1 MCGRYP
7 SPSDAA
13 RLLKQFEVR
22 SIPDYRPQPN
32 IAPTDLAPVVVKLD
46 GARKLRYMRWGLLP
60 HWAKDTKAAARMIN
74 ARIETVFEKPA
85 YAKYIRRNRCIIP
98 ALGFFE
104 WNEAKDPF
112 LIRLKS
118 GGLMGFAGIW
128 SRWHDPVEP
137 KRVLETY
144 SILTTDANSLVAAVH
159 DRMPALVDPNQYGDW
174 LNREIQDIEKIARMV
189 YFVRKDEVELLQQDR
204 TLNNSR
210 CKTVE
215 LRI

>member
-7 SPSDAA
+7 SPSDTA
-13 RLLKQFEVR
+13 RLLKEFEVR
-22 SIPDYRPQPN
+22 SIPDYRQQTN
-32 IAPTDLAPVVVKLD
+32 IAPTDLAPVVVEHD

-104 WNEAKDPF
+104 WDEAKNPF

-118 GGLMGFAGIW
+118 GDLMGFAGIW
-128 SRWHDPVEP
+128 SRWHDPV
-137 KRVLETY
+137 L
-144 SILTTDANSLVAAVH
+144 
-159 DRMPALVDPNQYGDW
+159 
-174 LNREIQDIEKIARMV
+174 
-189 YFVRKDEVELLQQDR
+189 
-204 TLNNSR
+204 
-210 CKTVE
+210 
-215 LRI
+215 